1 MNRKGKGAE
10 SYADIIGL
18 PHHISCRHPQMPAEA
33 RAAQFAPFAALNGYE
48 EAVRETARLTESRPE
63 MDETHREAMDRKLMQ
78 LQQTEPMPDVEIVYF
93 VPDERKAGGMN
104 VSVRGR
110 IGKIDR
116 NLHRIVMDS
125 GTEIPAENVVEIR
138 VWETADVQL

>member
-10 SYADIIGL
+10 SYADIIAL
-18 PHHISCRHPQMPAEA
+18 PHHISRRHPQMPAEA

-48 EAVRETARLTESRPE
+48 EAVRETARLTENRPE

-78 LQQTEPMPDVEIVYF
+78 LQQTEPMPEVEIVYF
-93 VPDERKAGGMN
+93 VPDERKAGGMY

-138 VWETADVQL
+138 VRETADVQL